1 MLLECGF
8 KCAGPNDFSFVEDKI
23 LKSRMIIKW
32 IAVSMRND
40 VGHANL
46 ADPQLSLS
54 APLKGMEFDIYV
66 CCTRKHIR
74 RGVVHIALQDV
85 QLSDILI
92 AGTTSGSG

>member
-23 LKSRMIIKW
+23 LKFRLIVKR
-32 IAVSMRND
+32 IAMSMRDD

-46 ADPQLSLS
+46 ADHQLYLS
-54 APLKGMEFDIYV
+54 APLNGIDFEIYI

-74 RGVVHIALQDV
+74 RGVVHIALQDM

-92 AGTTSGSG
+92 AGTITGKG

>member
-23 LKSRMIIKW
+23 LKSRMVVKR
-32 IAVSMRND
+32 IAMSMRDD

-46 ADPQLSLS
+46 ADCPLYLS
-54 APLKGMEFDIYV
+54 APLKGIDIEIYIR
-66 CCTRKHIR
+66 CTRKHIR
-74 RGVVHIALQDV
+74 RGVVHIALQDM

-92 AGTTSGSG
+92 AGTATGNR